1 MHGKI
6 VDTRK
11 LNKDKRAGL
20 GRFGDTEIREIDGKP
35 AHVNALESAL
45 IDIDKKSGEK
55 FAKDVG
61 AGTINPYTGLKE
73 YNPFTSILSWF
84 ADRISGQASG
94 AGSGSGTGTASNT
107 PTGGEY
113 IVDELESTFNIEA
126 DALTSGDA
134 ANNALGLNL
143 WGDQGWEFSTMNNI
157 FGSDPTDTGFDFSI
171 EEYMESK
178 EKDLGQWGSSGQ
190 KTYDELAGM
199 SAGEMLGY
207 IKDEFGLSEDK
218 LKYITPFDKKPLGF
232 IEGAYQANQSSMMN
246 AATSKASDIGSQ
258 IASAASKTGFATGGP
273 ANVFQDQ
280 MKNLIQDTRTS
291 GDLARI
297 GYEKDMY
304 GEKKSQ
310 LDRFY
315 TDIQQIEQ
323 FT

>member
-1 MHGKI
+1 
-6 VDTRK
+6 
-11 LNKDKRAGL
+11 
-20 GRFGDTEIREIDGKP
+20 
-35 AHVNALESAL
+35 
-45 IDIDKKSGEK
+45 
-55 FAKDVG
+55 
-61 AGTINPYTGLKE
+61 
-73 YNPFTSILSWF
+73 
-84 ADRISGQASG
+84 
-94 AGSGSGTGTASNT
+94 
-107 PTGGEY
+107 
-113 IVDELESTFNIEA
+113 
-126 DALTSGDA
+126 
-134 ANNALGLNL
+134 
-143 WGDQGWEFSTMNNI
+143 
-157 FGSDPTDTGFDFSI
+157 
-171 EEYMESK
+171 
-178 EKDLGQWGSSGQ
+178 
-190 KTYDELAGM
+190 
-199 SAGEMLGY
+199 MLGY

-232 IEGAYQANQSSMMN
+232 IEGAYQANQASMMN